1 MLADVSYSV
10 VYYTRHFTT
19 KHQSLQNKQID
30 YFQRLLD
37 SKKLQSK
44 QFVRSVKISDKA
56 QEASFRIAQLIAQKK
71 NLI

>member
-1 MLADVSYSV
+1 MVPNKLA
-10 VYYTRHFTT
+10 RHFTT

-30 YFQRLLD
+30 YFRKLLD

-44 QFVRSVKISDKA
+44 QFVKSVKNSDKT

-71 NLI
+71 SHLIH

>member
-1 MLADVSYSV
+1 MVHNKLARY
-10 VYYTRHFTT
+10 FTT

-37 SKKLQSK
+37 SKKLLSK
-44 QFVRSVKISDKA
+44 QFVKSVTILDKA
-56 QEASFRIAQLIAQKK
+56 HEASFHIAQLIAQKK